1 MLLSMMVLATI
12 FFAVQVFVGYGINWG
27 IGALVFSAN
36 MATFWV
42 KYVKLHLRHEF
53 VMAIAYTVVVSACSI
68 GHIYDLIVSSTIL

>member
-12 FFAVQVFVGYGINWG
+12 FFAVQVFVGDGINWG

-42 KYVKLHLRHEF
+42 KYVKSHLRHEF

-68 GHIYDLIVSSTIL
+68 GHIYDLSVFN